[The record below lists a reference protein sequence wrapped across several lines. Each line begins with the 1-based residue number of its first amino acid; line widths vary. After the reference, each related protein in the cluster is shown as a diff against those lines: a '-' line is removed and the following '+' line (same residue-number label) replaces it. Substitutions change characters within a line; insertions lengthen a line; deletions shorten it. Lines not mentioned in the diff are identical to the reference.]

1 MDRNISSDCNMI
13 KAGGFTLMELMIT
26 VVIVGILAAVAVP
39 GMAGWFGKKDLDS
52 VSRTMFS
59 HFQLARS
66 DAVRNGRQA
75 QIRIDT
81 ANDWYDIRYSNGDVI
96 VSQTTMPQGIDI
108 VSSTFPLS
116 ATMNTTGITSRGFAT
131 QQGEVRISSANAPAA
146 DNVRIVEMT
155 LGGTVRI
162 RP

>member
-1 MDRNISSDCNMI
+1 
-13 KAGGFTLMELMIT
+13 MELMIT

-52 VSRTMFS
+52 VARAMFS

-66 DAVRNGRQA
+66 DAVRNSRPI

-81 ANDWYDIRYSNGDVI
+81 VNDWYDIRYSNGDVI
-96 VSQTTMPQGIDI
+96 VSQTSMPQGIDI
-108 VSSTFPLS
+108 ELHVPALR
-116 ATMNTTGITSRGFAT
+116 NDEYDRDHEQGFGH
-131 QQGEVRISSANAPAA
+131 QQGEVRISSANAPTA

-155 LGGTVRI
+155 LGGTVKSGHEPSSI
-162 RP
+162 HKK

>member
-1 MDRNISSDCNMI
+1 MI

-52 VSRTMFS
+52 VARAMFS

-66 DAVRNGRQA
+66 DAVRNGRQV

-81 ANDWYDIRYSNGDVI
+81 ANNWYDIRYSNGDVI
-96 VSQTTMPQGIDI
+96 VSRTTMPQGIDI
-108 VSSTFPLS
+108 VSSTFAPPP

-131 QQGEVRISSANAPAA
+131 QQGEVRISSANAPTA
-146 DNVRIVEMT
+146 DNVRIIEMT